1 MLTQEGKCQSDDW
14 EGLWA
19 AYSNALTLD
28 AGEVYQRVIGGWG
41 RGVEGEQPRRHIRT
55 DRGGAAVADARH
67 WVHRREQGV

>member
-41 RGVEGEQPRRHIRT
+41 RGVEG
-55 DRGGAAVADARH
+55 
-67 WVHRREQGV
+67 